1 MLLRILKQEAFVTD
15 GEDVAGARKFIVYFA
30 TCACVDYFFKVRVF
44 SVFGCDAVSAD
55 FVFVLQV
62 LSALPSLTKAGFSLH
77 SLHGQQSPNR
87 RSATYTSFTQL
98 PSTTPGIL
106 LCTDVA
112 ARGLDLPD
120 VDVVIQVDPPVDPR
134 VFGHRV
140 GRTARAG
147 RTGKAVVLLN
157 TGREEGYVGKF
168 QFALASFPLESSSF
182 WAHRVPQRTKDPIKG
197 YAIQVFVY
205 FARGGIADYAE
216 RFAESG
222 PD

>member
-1 MLLRILKQEAFVTD
+1 MLLASR
-15 GEDVAGARKFIVYFA
+15 GG
-30 TCACVDYFFKVRVF
+30 
-44 SVFGCDAVSAD
+44 SAAESIRL
-55 FVFVLQV
+55 VQV
-62 LSALPSLTKAGFSLH
+62 LSALPSLTSAGFSLH

-87 RSATYTSFTQL
+87 RSSTYTNFTSL
-98 PSTTPGIL
+98 PATTPGIL

-157 TGREEGYVGKF
+157 KGREEGYVGKSSVSRSF
-168 QFALASFPLESSSF
+168 ERRFKSVTQFDFLYVEFLNVRKIPLQPLKYESSTPIEEE
-182 WAHRVPQRTKDPIKG
+182 AQKTLEEMRKAILTDRDLHDRVSTVPIRLLCSKHK
-197 YAIQVFVY
+197 
-205 FARGGIADYAE
+205 AE
-216 RFAESG
+216 YLTSRRV
-222 PD
+222 

>member
-1 MLLRILKQEAFVTD
+1 M
-15 GEDVAGARKFIVYFA
+15 
-30 TCACVDYFFKVRVF
+30 
-44 SVFGCDAVSAD
+44 
-55 FVFVLQV
+55 QV

-157 TGREEGYVGKF
+157 KGREEGYVGKSEF
-168 QFALASFPLESSSF
+168 VLRPLSGADPSDLTEFLNVRKIPLQAMRYKSSTTSLEEESQTMLSDLRKAVLTDRDLHDRVRTHAALSFRP
-182 WAHRVPQRTKDPIKG
+182 RD
-197 YAIQVFVY
+197 
-205 FARGGIADYAE
+205 
-216 RFAESG
+216 
-222 PD
+222 